1 MEIEI
6 DTFVINGS
14 MTLTSLPI
22 DKFKV
27 NPGKKQKRCSCRV
40 FDLKSNRIHL
50 AQVIFKLWVVY
61 GQNIIDV
68 PICEIEPRCQLFPA
82 G

>member
-1 MEIEI
+1 MEVLSCPSL
-6 DTFVINGS
+6 TINRS
-14 MTLTSLPI
+14 KARKEAEVVLSVL
-22 DKFKV
+22 
-27 NPGKKQKRCSCRV
+27 SRV
-40 FDLKSNRIHL
+40 FSLKFNGIPL

-68 PICEIEPRCQLFPA
+68 PICEIKPRCQLFPA